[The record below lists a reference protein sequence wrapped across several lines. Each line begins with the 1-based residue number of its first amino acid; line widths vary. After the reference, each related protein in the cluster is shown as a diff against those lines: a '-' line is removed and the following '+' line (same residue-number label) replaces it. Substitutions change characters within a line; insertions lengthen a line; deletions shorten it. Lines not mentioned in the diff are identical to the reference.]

1 MTAGDWVGWLI
12 ISVAAIAGLAI
23 GASQLAVY
31 WPDLKRWVRLRVY
44 AAKHAPVLIAKACAS
59 DQVLLDLARVRA
71 ERDELRRENG
81 RLSREIRRLQDR
93 ERSSVTVLQ
102 LPRI

>member
-1 MTAGDWVGWLI
+1 MILAVL
-12 ISVAAIAGLAI
+12 AIACAAVI
-23 GASQLAVY
+23 VSQLAVY
-31 WPDLKRWVRLRVY
+31 WPDIRRWVRLRTY
-44 AAKHAPVLIAKACAS
+44 AAKHATVLIAKACAC

-81 RLSREIRRLQDR
+81 RLSRENKRLQDR

>member
-12 ISVAAIAGLAI
+12 IAVVLIAGLAI
-23 GASQLAVY
+23 GASQFAVY
-31 WPDLKRWVRLRVY
+31 WPDLRRWVRLRVY
-44 AAKHAPVLIAKACAS
+44 AAKHAPVLIAKSCS
-59 DQVLLDLARVRA
+59 NDQVLLDLARVRA
-71 ERDELRRENG
+71 ERDELRREVG
-81 RLSREIRRLQDR
+81 RLSRENKRLQDR